1 MSTLKTISFCIYSQ
15 RPYRQEEQTTAFF
28 FFLEQTF
35 AIKKLHQYYINYIHW
50 FLLPVPE
57 GISSYLLGKLCT
69 IYKQLFSHHLL
80 LYTFL
85 SHTLW
90 AAAHSAQC
98 QRSDTSFR
106 LRSFQASFFS
116 SSSLLASQNQ
126 SQTHWNQHS
135 NSSWLWQALAH
146 SPNPQ
151 AFSVSWTFLLFHL
164 IDRNRLGFIQYL
176 STDCSKIAL
185 LFQIS
190 FLFLCFILNTYCYL
204 IYRIVQT

>member
-1 MSTLKTISFCIYSQ
+1 MFHYYYCYLYCPHLKQSLSASILRDHTDKKSKQ
-15 RPYRQEEQTTAFF
+15 LPFF

-98 QRSDTSFR
+98 
-106 LRSFQASFFS
+106 
-116 SSSLLASQNQ
+116 
-126 SQTHWNQHS
+126 
-135 NSSWLWQALAH
+135 
-146 SPNPQ
+146 
-151 AFSVSWTFLLFHL
+151 
-164 IDRNRLGFIQYL
+164 
-176 STDCSKIAL
+176 
-185 LFQIS
+185 
-190 FLFLCFILNTYCYL
+190 
-204 IYRIVQT
+204 